1 MKIIILDHE
10 PFTDRKSQ
18 HYFIKEFLMKGIE
31 VEFWSLWKILP
42 YSKGVDYKNQATEK
56 FVKYYTS
63 KNTFIADIKSL
74 DPSNTF
80 IIVETWFNSDS
91 LYIFKQLRNKGL
103 KWARIEYYHNATTNF
118 YASDVAVE
126 TQKLSLQT
134 RILELARIAL
144 IPKNLKFYYLQKF
157 KEQKFRDLLTSDLSF
172 ITGNFS
178 GNFNL
183 SKKYISIDYFDVEV
197 FKNEKEKESILGFP
211 YVVFADIYLG
221 KHPDLEISTGGN
233 YLDIYLYYQK
243 LNHFFDQIEETLNMP
258 VVIAAH
264 PKSDYKNNE
273 FNGRLCIKNET
284 ANLIINSKL
293 LIQHCSL
300 SISFALLNNIK
311 VIQFY
316 DNSFLGN
323 KVLIKFYE
331 IIKAISIK
339 TSTPYI
345 NIDNDVDIL
354 SLYNKDINKEKYREV
369 LNNYF
374 LKNQEEYMGQ
384 SNFEIVVKNINQI
397 FNKK

>member
-18 HYFIKEFLMKGIE
+18 HYFIKEFLMSGIE
-31 VEFWSLWKILP
+31 IEFWSLWKILP
-42 YSKGVDYKNQATEK
+42 YSKGIAYQNHSTEK

-63 KNTFIADIKSL
+63 KNTFLADLKAIN
-74 DPSNTF
+74 PSSTF

-91 LYIFKQLRNKGL
+91 LYMFQQLRDNNL
-103 KWARIEYYHNATTNF
+103 KWARIEYYHNPAVNF
-118 YASDVAVE
+118 YASDGPVE
-126 TQKLSLQT
+126 PRKLSLKAK
-134 RILELARIAL
+134 ILELVRIIL
-144 IPKNLKFYYLQKF
+144 IPKNLKYYYLQKF
-157 KEQKFRDLLTSDLSF
+157 KEKKFRELITSDLSF

-183 SKKYISIDYFDVEV
+183 SKKYVPIDYFDVEI
-197 FKNEKEKESILGFP
+197 FKTEKEKESILPYP

-221 KHPDLEISTGGN
+221 KHPDLEMVNGNN
-233 YLDIYLYYQK
+233 YLDIELYYKK
-243 LNHFFDQIEETLNMP
+243 LNHFFDQVEEKLNMP

-293 LIQHCSL
+293 MIQHCSL

-316 DNSFLGN
+316 DNSFMEN
-323 KVLIKFYE
+323 SVLIKLYE
-331 IIKAISIK
+331 SIK
-339 TSTPYI
+339 VIGLKTNTSYI
-345 NIDNDVDIL
+345 NIDDEMDIK
-354 SLYNKDINKEKYREV
+354 SLYNIQVDKKKYKEV
-369 LNNYF
+369 LQNYF
-374 LKNQEEYMGQ
+374 LKNKEESLGQ
-384 SNFEIVVKNINQI
+384 SNFEIVFKNIKQI
-397 FNKK
+397 LDKN

>member
-1 MKIIILDHE
+1 MKIVILDHE

-18 HYFIKEFLMKGIE
+18 HYFIKEFLMNDIE

-42 YSKGVDYKNQATEK
+42 YSKNIAYKNHTTEK

-63 KNTFIADIKSL
+63 KNTFLADLKVL
-74 DPSNTF
+74 NPSNTF
-80 IIVETWFNSDS
+80 IIIETWFNSDS
-91 LYIFKQLRNKGL
+91 LYIFKQLRDNNL
-103 KWARIEYYHNATTNF
+103 KWARIEYYHNPAVNF
-118 YASDVAVE
+118 YTSDIAAKPR
-126 TQKLSLQT
+126 KLSLKT
-134 RILELARIAL
+134 KILELARIVL
-144 IPKNLKFYYLQKF
+144 IPKNLKYYYLQKF
-157 KEQKFRDLLTSDLSF
+157 KEKKFRTLITSDLSF

-183 SKKYISIDYFDVEV
+183 SKHYISIDYFDVEI
-197 FKNEKEKESILGFP
+197 FKTEKEKESILAFP

-233 YLDIYLYYQK
+233 YLDIDLYYQK
-243 LNHFFDQIEETLNMP
+243 LNHFFDQIEEKLKMP

-273 FNGRLCIKNET
+273 FKGRLCIKNKT

-316 DNSFLGN
+316 DNSFL
-323 KVLIKFYE
+323 KSTVLFNLYQY
-331 IIKAISIK
+331 IKAISLK
-339 TSTPYI
+339 TNIPYI
-345 NIDNDVDIL
+345 NIDDEMDIKSLFNIQVD
-354 SLYNKDINKEKYREV
+354 KKKYKEV
-369 LNNYF
+369 LQKYF
-374 LKNQEEYMGQ
+374 LKNKEESIDQ
-384 SNFEIVVKNINQI
+384 SNFEIIYKNIKQI
-397 FNKK
+397 LDKN

>member
-10 PFTDRKSQ
+10 PFTDRKNQ

-63 KNTFIADIKSL
+63 KNTFIVDLKSL

-80 IIVETWFNSDS
+80 IIIEIWFNSDS
-91 LYIFKQLRNKGL
+91 LYIFKQLKSNDL
-103 KWARIEYYHNATTNF
+103 KWSRIEYYHNPTTNF
-118 YASDVAVE
+118 YDSDIAAE
-126 TQKLSLQT
+126 PQKLSLQT

-183 SKKYISIDYFDVEV
+183 SKEYISIDYFDVES
-197 FKNEKEKESILGFP
+197 FNIEKEKDSILSYP

-221 KHPDLEISTGGN
+221 KHPDQEINGGGN
-233 YLDIYLYYQK
+233 YLDTDLYYKK
-243 LNHFFDQIEETLNMP
+243 LNHFFDQIEDKLNMP

-264 PKSDYKNNE
+264 PKSDYKDNE
-273 FNGRLCIKNET
+273 FNSRLCIKNET

-316 DNSFLGN
+316 DNSFLEN

-339 TSTPYI
+339 TNTPYI

-369 LNNYF
+369 LQNYF
-374 LKNQEEYMGQ
+374 LKNQEESIGQ
-384 SNFEIVVKNINQI
+384 SNFEIIYKNIKQI
-397 FNKK
+397 LDKN